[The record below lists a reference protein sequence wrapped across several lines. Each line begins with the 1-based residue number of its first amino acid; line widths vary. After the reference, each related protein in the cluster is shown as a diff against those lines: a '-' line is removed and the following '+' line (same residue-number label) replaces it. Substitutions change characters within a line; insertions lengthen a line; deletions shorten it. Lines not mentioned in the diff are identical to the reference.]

1 MYKSPIEV
9 FMGEMQTKV
18 ENNIYSSIQKYD
30 IVVDK
35 DELIKAINYDRGQY
49 DKGYI
54 DGVLEVAHKLREIY
68 RNKTDCILTSSSVLS
83 QVDKILDE
91 LLPF

>member
-1 MYKSPIEV
+1 MYKSPIGI

-18 ENNIYSSIQKYD
+18 EDDIYSVIQKYD

-54 DGVLEVAHKLREIY
+54 DGILEVACKLREIY
-68 RNKTDCILTSSSVLS
+68 SNPDYISTSSDILS
-83 QVDKILDE
+83 QVNKILDE